1 MPVDSFASSVSVL
14 LNVRVLVEDEDLV
27 NPRVSVPIPIE
38 EVNPIVRSK

>member
-27 NPRVSVPIPIE
+27 NPRVSVPIE